1 MNNRNVDSC
10 KKDVS
15 DGNEDDDED
24 DGKNTF
30 YKIPTRSRTRT
41 TTQRERERKEQKHGK
56 LLHTNQRMRCFCCL
70 SFVKVR
76 GAAADLCAGS
86 AGISLVE

>member
-15 DGNEDDDED
+15 DGNEDDDDED

-30 YKIPTRSRTRT
+30 YKIPTRT
-41 TTQRERERKEQKHGK
+41 TTQGEIQRAEGTKTWKTAAHESKNAMF
-56 LLHTNQRMRCFCCL
+56 LLFVIFQSARCWGG
-70 SFVKVR
+70 S
-76 GAAADLCAGS
+76 LCGECRN
-86 AGISLVE
+86 ISR